1 MTRPRIRHLAALAV
15 ALWTSGCAL
24 IAAAD
29 PNALWNIVDHQC
41 VPAARASG
49 GAGFCTA
56 VNLPGHY
63 AILKDINGNTQY
75 LLIPT
80 DRVTGIESPSV
91 LAADAPDYWADA
103 WAARQYVGSRIGLTF
118 PPDQLGL
125 EINSQF
131 RRTQNQLHI
140 HMDCMQDD
148 IIKDLARFRTI
159 EPGQWH
165 WTKLDGSAYR
175 VMRVLSLTGENDP
188 FRIVARDRQGSDVM
202 AQQTIL
208 VTGAGPKDSDGWL
221 VVNSGLELDDG
232 SGTAEGMLDHACRIG
247 MHQ

>member
-41 VPAARASG
+41 VPVARASG

-63 AILKDINGNTQY
+63 AILKYINGNTQY

-80 DRVTGIESPSV
+80 DRVRGTETPTV
-91 LAADAPDYWADA
+91 LPTDAPDSWAAA
-103 WAARQYVGSRIGLTF
+103 WAARQYVASPIALTF

-125 EINSQF
+125 E
-131 RRTQNQLHI
+131 
-140 HMDCMQDD
+140 
-148 IIKDLARFRTI
+148 
-159 EPGQWH
+159 
-165 WTKLDGSAYR
+165 
-175 VMRVLSLTGENDP
+175 
-188 FRIVARDRQGSDVM
+188 
-202 AQQTIL
+202 
-208 VTGAGPKDSDGWL
+208 
-221 VVNSGLELDDG
+221 
-232 SGTAEGMLDHACRIG
+232 
-247 MHQ
+247 